1 MSDWKQIAIEL
12 YRDGMPRARIRQ
24 KLECTAIELNSWLV
38 DQSAPARF
46 NRPDLGISRAKA
58 AGIEM
63 LKKGIP
69 AAEVHKRLKRRGL
82 KAALSTVRTWR
93 WHVQGPVNQKI
104 DQSIV
109 REVIES
115 MPGAMPS
122 ELRAVYKM
130 RTGQCPSGQAISY
143 WAKKLRAAA

>member
-1 MSDWKQIAIEL
+1 MTDKEIAIAL
-12 YRDGMPRARIRQ
+12 FRDGMPRARIRQ
-24 KLECTAIELNSWLV
+24 KLECTTIELNSWLV

-58 AGIEM
+58 TAIEL
-63 LKKGIP
+63 LKKGLD
-69 AAEVHKRLKRRGL
+69 ATDVHKRLKRRGL
-82 KAALSTVRTWR
+82 KASLSSVRTWR

-104 DQSIV
+104 DQTIV

-130 RTGQCPSGQAISY
+130 RTGQCPSLQAIGY
-143 WAKKLRAAA
+143 WAKKVRAAA